1 MQQLTPAELASW
13 LNDPSREPPVLL
25 DVREAWEHERV
36 IIDGSVPLPMSQIV
50 ARLSELEPNRDCVT
64 ICHHGMRSMQ
74 VAMFL
79 ERSGFPRVYNLQ
91 GGIDAWARE
100 VDPRLP
106 RY

>member
-1 MQQLTPAELASW
+1 MQQITPAELASW
-13 LNDPSREPPVLL
+13 LNDTSREPPMLL
-25 DVREAWEHERV
+25 DVREGWEHERV
-36 IIDGSVPLPMSQIV
+36 HIEGSILMPMSQIV
-50 ARLSELEPNRDCVT
+50 ARLGELDPGRDCVT
-64 ICHHGMRSMQ
+64 LCHHGMRSMQ

-79 ERSGFPRVYNLQ
+79 ERSGFSRVLNLQ